1 MKKLISILIC
11 AAMILSLIPAV
22 AAAGETTLEYV
33 FTNTAQGG
41 AGTVRLTDEAFHGWA
56 VEGAEWQFVNMTNR
70 EACALYGTHL
80 NWGFSASGKPEY

>member
-41 AGTVRLTDEAFHGWA
+41 SGTVTVTPTNDEFYGYA
-56 VEGAEWQFVNMTNR
+56 VCE
-70 EACALYGTHL
+70 YGKL
-80 NWGFSASGKPEY
+80 